1 MSGWSWM
8 GLLMDDT
15 KGRWC
20 KNVLLRLGYV
30 ISPVAIHLHLLAGV
44 QILYL
49 HGLFLA
55 ISFLYFCECD
65 SLLIQPPPLKHEK
78 HPKSEASL
86 RWRLNAATK
95 TKVTNSISF
104 PLIQQPKQVL
114 SPASL
119 GGTFVPCLSGSLKR
133 VFEWLDPFMLFTKN
147 TFKCFVFTGV
157 KEMKIKKIKVP

>member
-1 MSGWSWM
+1 MSGCSWM

-20 KNVLLRLGYV
+20 KNALLQLGYV
-30 ISPVAIHLHLLAGV
+30 IYPVAIHLHLLAGV
-44 QILYL
+44 HAPGRADTVPARFILSYFFFV
-49 HGLFLA
+49 FLWVWFSA
-55 ISFLYFCECD
+55 
-65 SLLIQPPPLKHEK
+65 H
-78 HPKSEASL
+78 SEASL

-119 GGTFVPCLSGSLKR
+119 GGTFAPCLSGSLKR
-133 VFEWLDPFMLFTKN
+133 VFEGLDSFMLFTKN
-147 TFKCFVFTGV
+147 TFKCFMFTGV
-157 KEMKIKKIKVP
+157 KEIKKIKVP